1 MNTDY
6 KIIRDLDAYVRVRA
20 KKDTTIT
27 LKLKAK
33 IAKMSGEE
41 LDIAEVYY
49 HQLLASD
56 IIYID
61 LRTLGEIG
69 CIELAI
75 ELAAW
80 LYPRILR
87 EAYAERSKDYMLAQ

>member
-1 MNTDY
+1 MSKGYNF
-6 KIIRDLDAYVRVRA
+6 IADLNEYVRLRA
-20 KKDTTIT
+20 KKDTAIT

-33 IAKMSGEE
+33 IAQMSGEE
-41 LDIAEVYY
+41 LDIAEAYY

-56 IIYID
+56 I
-61 LRTLGEIG
+61 RTLGEIG
-69 CIELAI
+69 CIELAV

>member
-1 MNTDY
+1 MEKDY
-6 KIIRDLDAYVRVRA
+6 RLIRDLDSYVRLRA
-20 KKDTTIT
+20 KKDTAIT

-33 IAKMSGEE
+33 IAEMNSDE
-41 LDIAEVYY
+41 LHIAEVYY

-56 IIYID
+56 I
-61 LRTLGEIG
+61 RTLGEIG

-75 ELAAW
+75 ALAQW

>member
-1 MNTDY
+1 MEKDY
-6 KIIRDLDAYVRVRA
+6 RLIRDLESYVRLRA
-20 KKDTTIT
+20 KKDTAIT

-33 IAKMSGEE
+33 IAQMNDEE
-41 LDIAEVYY
+41 LAMSEYY
-49 HQLLASD
+49 YEKLLASD
-56 IIYID
+56 I
-61 LRTLGEIG
+61 RTLGEIG

-87 EAYAERSKDYMLAQ
+87 EAYAERSKDYMLAP

>member
-1 MNTDY
+1 MEKDY
-6 KIIRDLDAYVRVRA
+6 RVIRDLDAYVRIRA
-20 KKDTTIT
+20 KKDTAIT
-27 LKLKAK
+27 LKLKDK
-33 IAKMSGEE
+33 IAQMNSDE
-41 LDIAEVYY
+41 LHIAEVYY

-56 IIYID
+56 I
-61 LRTLGEIG
+61 RTLGEIG

-87 EAYAERSKDYMLAQ
+87 EAYAERSKDYMLAP

>member
-1 MNTDY
+1 MEKDY
-6 KIIRDLDAYVRVRA
+6 RLIRDLDSYVRLRA
-20 KKDTTIT
+20 KKDTAIT

-33 IAKMSGEE
+33 IAEMNSDE
-41 LDIAEVYY
+41 LHIAEVYY

-56 IIYID
+56 I
-61 LRTLGEIG
+61 RTLGEIG

-75 ELAAW
+75 ALAQW

-87 EAYAERSKDYMLAQ
+87 EAYAERSKDYMLAS

>member
-1 MNTDY
+1 MEKDY
-6 KIIRDLDAYVRVRA
+6 RLIRDLDSYVRLRA
-20 KKDTTIT
+20 KKDTAIT

-33 IAKMSGEE
+33 IAEMNSDE
-41 LDIAEVYY
+41 LHIAEVYY

-56 IIYID
+56 I
-61 LRTLGEIG
+61 RTLGEIG

-75 ELAAW
+75 ALAQW

-87 EAYAERSKDYMLAQ
+87 EAYAERSKDYMLAH

>member
-1 MNTDY
+1 MNNEF
-6 KIIRDLDAYVRVRA
+6 KIVKDLESYVRLRA
-20 KKDTTIT
+20 KHETEIT

-33 IAKMSGEE
+33 IAQMNDEE
-41 LDIAEVYY
+41 LAMSEYY
-49 HQLLASD
+49 YEKLLASD
-56 IIYID
+56 I
-61 LRTLGEIG
+61 RTLGEIG

-87 EAYAERSKDYMLAQ
+87 EAYAERSKDYMLAS

>member
-1 MNTDY
+1 MEKDY
-6 KIIRDLDAYVRVRA
+6 RLIRDLDSYVRLRA
-20 KKDTTIT
+20 KKDTAIT

-33 IAKMSGEE
+33 IAQMNDEE
-41 LDIAEVYY
+41 LAMSEYY
-49 HQLLASD
+49 YEKLLASD
-56 IIYID
+56 I
-61 LRTLGEIG
+61 RTLGEIG

-87 EAYAERSKDYMLAQ
+87 EAYAERSKDYMLAH

>member
-1 MNTDY
+1 VEKDY
-6 KIIRDLDAYVRVRA
+6 RLIRDLNSYVKLRA
-20 KKDTTIT
+20 KKDTAIT

-49 HQLLASD
+49 HQLLKSD
-56 IIYID
+56 I
-61 LRTLGEIG
+61 RTLGEIG

-75 ELAAW
+75 ALAQW

-87 EAYAERSKDYMLAQ
+87 EAYAERSKDYMLAP

>member
-1 MNTDY
+1 MEKDY
-6 KIIRDLDAYVRVRA
+6 RLIRDLDAYVRVRA

-33 IAKMSGEE
+33 IAQMSGEE
-41 LDIAEVYY
+41 LDIAEAYY
-49 HQLLASD
+49 HQLLAAD
-56 IIYID
+56 I
-61 LRTLGEIG
+61 RTLGEIG
-69 CIELAI
+69 CIELAVELAV

>member
-6 KIIRDLDAYVRVRA
+6 KIIRDLDAYVRIRA
-20 KKDTTIT
+20 KKDTAIT

-33 IAKMSGEE
+33 IAEMNSDE

-56 IIYID
+56 I
-61 LRTLGEIG
+61 RTLGEIG

-75 ELAAW
+75 ALAQW

>member
-1 MNTDY
+1 MEKDY
-6 KIIRDLDAYVRVRA
+6 RLIRDLESYVRLRA
-20 KKDTTIT
+20 KKDTAIT

-33 IAKMSGEE
+33 IAQMNDEE
-41 LDIAEVYY
+41 LAMSEYY
-49 HQLLASD
+49 YEKLLASD
-56 IIYID
+56 I
-61 LRTLGEIG
+61 RTLGEIG

-87 EAYAERSKDYMLAQ
+87 EAYAERSKDYMLAS

>member
-1 MNTDY
+1 MSADY
-6 KIIRDLDAYVRVRA
+6 KIIRDLDAYVRLRA
-20 KKDTTIT
+20 KHETEIT

-33 IAKMSGEE
+33 IAQMNGDE
-41 LDIAEVYY
+41 LDIAEAYY

-56 IIYID
+56 I
-61 LRTLGEIG
+61 RTLGEIG

-75 ELAAW
+75 ALAQW

>member
-1 MNTDY
+1 MENDY
-6 KIIRDLDAYVRVRA
+6 RLIRDLNSYVKLRA
-20 KKDTTIT
+20 KKDTAIT

-33 IAKMSGEE
+33 IAGMNSDE
-41 LDIAEVYY
+41 LGIAEAYY

-56 IIYID
+56 I
-61 LRTLGEIG
+61 RTLGEIG

-75 ELAAW
+75 ALAQW

-87 EAYAERSKDYMLAQ
+87 EAYAERSKDYMLAS

>member
-1 MNTDY
+1 MENDY
-6 KIIRDLDAYVRVRA
+6 RLIRDLNSYVKLRA
-20 KKDTTIT
+20 KKDTAIT

-33 IAKMSGEE
+33 IAGMNSDE
-41 LDIAEVYY
+41 LGIAEAYY

-56 IIYID
+56 I
-61 LRTLGEIG
+61 RTLGEIG
-69 CIELAI
+69 CIELAV

-87 EAYAERSKDYMLAQ
+87 EAYAERSKDYMLAS

>member
-33 IAKMSGEE
+33 IAEMNSDE
-41 LDIAEVYY
+41 LHIAEVYY

-56 IIYID
+56 I
-61 LRTLGEIG
+61 RTLGEIG
-69 CIELAI
+69 CIELAV

-87 EAYAERSKDYMLAQ
+87 EAYAERSKDYMLAS

>member
-1 MNTDY
+1 MEKDY
-6 KIIRDLDAYVRVRA
+6 RLIRDLESYVRLRA
-20 KKDTTIT
+20 KKDTAIT

-33 IAKMSGEE
+33 IEQMNDEE
-41 LDIAEVYY
+41 LAMSEYY
-49 HQLLASD
+49 YEKLLASD
-56 IIYID
+56 I
-61 LRTLGEIG
+61 RTLGEIG

-87 EAYAERSKDYMLAQ
+87 EAYAERSKDYMLAS

>member
-1 MNTDY
+1 MNNEF
-6 KIIRDLDAYVRVRA
+6 KIVKDLESYVRLRA
-20 KKDTTIT
+20 KHETEIT

-33 IAKMSGEE
+33 IAQMNDEE
-41 LDIAEVYY
+41 LAMSEYY
-49 HQLLASD
+49 YEKLLASD
-56 IIYID
+56 I
-61 LRTLGEIG
+61 RTLGEIG

-87 EAYAERSKDYMLAQ
+87 EAYAERSKDYMLAP

>member
-1 MNTDY
+1 MSKGYNF
-6 KIIRDLDAYVRVRA
+6 IADLNEYVRLRA
-20 KKDTTIT
+20 KKDTAIT
-27 LKLKAK
+27 LKLKAN
-33 IAKMSGEE
+33 IAEMNSDE

-56 IIYID
+56 I
-61 LRTLGEIG
+61 RTLGEIG

-75 ELAAW
+75 ALAQW

-87 EAYAERSKDYMLAQ
+87 EAYAERSKDYMLAH

>member
-1 MNTDY
+1 MEKDY
-6 KIIRDLDAYVRVRA
+6 RLIRDLDSYVRLRA
-20 KKDTTIT
+20 KKDTAIT

-33 IAKMSGEE
+33 IAEMNSDE
-41 LDIAEVYY
+41 LHIAQVYY
-49 HQLLASD
+49 HKLLASD
-56 IIYID
+56 I
-61 LRTLGEIG
+61 RTLGEIG

-87 EAYAERSKDYMLAQ
+87 EAYAERSKDYMLAS